1 MPVLVMEL
9 YKLLWVK
16 KGIVVLAIAV
26 VIVSNTGIKRDIH
39 MIQIWL

>member
-16 KGIVVLAIAV
+16 KRIVVLAIAV
-26 VIVSNTGIKRDIH
+26 VIVSNTGIKKDWKRYTGI
-39 MIQIWL
+39 

>member
-26 VIVSNTGIKRDIH
+26 VIVSNTGIKKD
-39 MIQIWL
+39 

>member
-26 VIVSNTGIKRDIH
+26 VIVSNTGIKKDWKRYTVI
-39 MIQIWL
+39 